1 MADTLTEI
9 ENVRGSMGRPIAGQ
23 SLTNDPENPAP
34 FEQAPQFTDVHD
46 ALEYLWGRFIE
57 PEAYQNILAAVAD
70 GTPVMDLVQVT
81 LYHGFTEG
89 MWNPDLMLMLAEPAT
104 YMIMALAER
113 QDIPMTIYNGEL
125 EDETDEEM
133 LFGKTLSDDKIKR
146 LKRSKESGT
155 IPKGILTSEMEQD
168 LENVEDLDIPPPVD
182 SLMARPERPVADQQS
197 LMAAPNGANQ

>member
-46 ALEYLWGRFIE
+46 ALEYLWSRFIE

-182 SLMARPERPVADQQS
+182 SLMARPERPVTDQQS

>member
-46 ALEYLWGRFIE
+46 ALDHLWGRFIE
-57 PEAYQNILAAVAD
+57 PEAYQSILAAVAD

-89 MWNPDLMLMLAEPAT
+89 MWNPDLMLMLAE
-104 YMIMALAER
+104 R

-125 EDETDEEM
+125 EDATDEEM
-133 LFGKTLSDDKIKR
+133 LFGTTLSDDKIKR
-146 LKRSKESGT
+146 LKKFKESGT
-155 IPKGILTSEMEQD
+155 VPKGILTPEMQQD
-168 LENVEDLDIPPPVD
+168 LENVEDLELPESTE
-182 SLMARPERPVADQQS
+182 SLMSRPETPAINQQS
-197 LMAAPNGANQ
+197 LMAAPNGENQ

>member
-168 LENVEDLDIPPPVD
+168 LDIPPPVD
-182 SLMARPERPVADQQS
+182 SLMARPERPVTDQQS
-197 LMAAPNGANQ
+197 LMAAPNGENQ